1 RFNDPAIPAH
11 CDPDHHCSFLI
22 AFLLYFSLV
31 HQGPST
37 KSIASRSP
45 SSSRSSIITGGI
57 GIAIGIA
64 LIPCNSV
71 VSFTACGGSFG
82 VAYPPD
88 QGVDVSF
95 LGFLLL
101 PCLFFGLPLFPFDS
115 LGL

>member
-1 RFNDPAIPAH
+1 
-11 CDPDHHCSFLI
+11 
-22 AFLLYFSLV
+22 

-37 KSIASRSP
+37 KSIASRPP

-64 LIPCNSV
+64 LIPCNTV

-115 LGL
+115 LGLGLFPFSGLIGLAFGFPLLFQLNGFLVVGSQ